1 MSKISEKEIVEGKGS
16 STEAIKARADFM
28 LEQAKKFKD
37 QYSEEKDEASRFYRA
52 DQWRFFKR
60 RPFKNIIF
68 SIIETAVPILN
79 DSQAGVD
86 VVPFDEENEE
96 QKAGAEM
103 LDAAIKWVLDYNSW
117 GMRRAQ
123 LVRNTLIR
131 GDSWVYTSWD
141 EDVSNGEG
149 EVVLRSIP
157 DQFVFLDPMASLP
170 EDANYLGLIVPMRKQ
185 ELDRRFGAKAKNIE
199 PGGGSKYSDIIDDII
214 SGKYFEQRW
223 SPGNT
228 SSDQPYVKKYDP
240 KDTVYVEEH
249 WLKDYSLENIPQEE
263 TDQEIEK
270 ERLQIENGENPDVFK
285 WEDHATHLGYHNAQ
299 FEELN
304 AKKNELVSQYFDVPP
319 ELLTEADFQ
328 NIYTDPEAGQALQ
341 LIELSIQII
350 QDHIA
355 MHEVLLKENPKSK
368 RPKYKNGWRL
378 LVKVDDDVLYD
389 GPPDIDDGLLPIA
402 GLYCYKED
410 DSWVGFGE
418 ARNLIPSQRVLNEMD
433 WLELQGLRL
442 NANSGWKFDKASG
455 LTASNFNNEQ
465 GILLEVET
473 GGMVER
479 LPPNQI
485 SPQFSVRKNEELA
498 ISQFISGINDQTAG
512 EAPNKVMAKES
523 IARLFNNAIG
533 RLREKSRY
541 MDEFHKRIGMK
552 IASIVIQKW
561 SAERMLRVNDK
572 LGILASVKYRP
583 DVVRNLR
590 YEIRVAPG
598 TTAIGS
604 KADQALIFKE
614 LALEG
619 FIDQKQFFQLTDFPK
634 RNIILDQIEERD
646 QTQAMMQQLMAE
658 NEQLKAI
665 IEQSGL
671 GEEDED
677 RVKSIVSG

>member
-1 MSKISEKEIVEGKGS
+1 MPEISEKEIVEGKTT
-16 STEAIKARADFM
+16 STEAVKARADFY

-37 QYSEEKDEASRFYRA
+37 QYGEEKDEATRFYRG
-52 DQWRFFKR
+52 DHWRIGKR
-60 RPFKNIIF
+60 KPFKNLIF

-79 DSQAGVD
+79 DSQPALD
-86 VVPFDEENEE
+86 VIPFNEE
-96 QKAGAEM
+96 SEEQAAGAKM
-103 LDAAIKWVLDYNSW
+103 LDAAIKWVLDFNCW
-117 GMRRAQ
+117 NMRRAQ

-131 GDSWVYTSWD
+131 GDSWVYVDWD
-141 EDVSNGEG
+141 EDASNGEG
-149 EVVLRSIP
+149 EVIIRSIP
-157 DQFVFLDPMASLP
+157 DQFVFMDPMASLI
-170 EDANYLGLIVPMRKQ
+170 EDAQYLGIIVPMRKQ
-185 ELDRRFGAKAKNIE
+185 ELDRKFGSKAKKIE
-199 PGGGSKYSDIIDDII
+199 PGGGSKYRDIIDDII

-223 SPGNT
+223 SPGYN
-228 SSDQPYVKKYDP
+228 SSSSPEARKYDP

-249 WLKDYSLENIPQEE
+249 WLKDYSLENIPEEE
-263 TDQEIEK
+263 TAAELEK
-270 ERLQIENGENPDVFK
+270 ERVQIENGENPDVFK
-285 WEDHATHLGYHNAQ
+285 WENHAIHLGDHNAQ
-299 FEELN
+299 YETLL
-304 AKKNELVSQYFDVPP
+304 AQKNDLVSQYFDVPAD
-319 ELLTEADFQ
+319 LLTEADFQ
-328 NIYTDPEAGQALQ
+328 NILGDPEAGPAMQM
-341 LIELSIQII
+341 IELSIQVLK
-350 QDHIA
+350 DHIA
-355 MHEVLLKENPKSK
+355 MHDALIKENPSSK
-368 RPKYKNGWRL
+368 RPKFRNGWRL

-389 GPPDIDDGLLPIA
+389 GPPEIDDGILPVA

-410 DSWVGFGE
+410 DSWIGFGE
-418 ARNLIPSQRVLNEMD
+418 ARNLIPSQRVMNEMD

-442 NANSGWKFDKASG
+442 NANSGWMWDKASG

-473 GGMVER
+473 GGMVQR

-485 SPQFSVRKNEELA
+485 SPQFATRKNEEIA
-498 ISQFISGINDQTAG
+498 ITQFISGINDQTAG

-541 MDEFHKRIGMK
+541 MDEFHKRIGLK
-552 IASIVIQKW
+552 VASIVTQKW
-561 SAERMLRVNDK
+561 STERMLRVNDE
-572 LGILASVKYRP
+572 LGILSSVKYQP

-590 YEIRVAPG
+590 YEVRIAPG

-614 LALEG
+614 LALQG
-619 FIDQKQFFQLTDFPK
+619 FLDQKQFFQLTDFPK

-646 QTQAMMQQLMAE
+646 QTQAMMQQLVAE
-658 NEQLKAI
+658 NENLRAI